1 MKRAIGLSFAQGQLM
16 LWILIGSLLAVVSM
30 LVFFRV
36 TGVRRVS
43 VTRETTHIE
52 WMPAASASQLHTN
65 DERYIIA
72 DLNDPSLMSLPSAH
86 GFSRAV
92 WRRKIEA
99 AQRSLGWNEQPSYLD
114 VTFPGTPASLLEP
127 VPLDAAVLSAAEKNP
142 AQSEESDEQA
152 PEAPVM
158 VNVSVFR
165 VLGPIED
172 RGVMHAP
179 ELPVL
184 SSSVPVRPTQV
195 RVGVDPDGLVR
206 YALID
211 RSYGNEI
218 VDAQSVLLA
227 RQFRFEAT
235 QSSDPILT
243 WGIVRFLWAAQGTT
257 PTNLA
262 SAATQP

>member
-1 MKRAIGLSFAQGQLM
+1 MKRVVGLSFAQGQLM
-16 LWILIGSLLAVVSM
+16 LWILVGSVLAVGAM

-36 TGVRRVS
+36 TGVGRAPVPRQVP
-43 VTRETTHIE
+43 HIE
-52 WMPAASASQLHTN
+52 WMPAASSSQLHAN
-65 DERYIIA
+65 DERYIVA
-72 DLNDPSLMSLPSAH
+72 DMNDPSLMSLPSAH

-99 AQRSLGWNEQPSYLD
+99 AQRNLGWNEQPAYLD
-114 VTFPGTPASLLEP
+114 VTFPGTPPSLLEP

-152 PEAPVM
+152 PQAPAM
-158 VNVSVFR
+158 VNASVFR
-165 VLGPIED
+165 VLGPLED

-184 SSSVPVRPTQV
+184 SSSVPVRPAQV
-195 RVGVDPDGLVR
+195 RVGVGPDGLVR
-206 YALID
+206 YALLD
-211 RSYGNEI
+211 RSCGNET
-218 VDAQSVLLA
+218 VDAQAVLLA

-235 QSSDPILT
+235 QSGDPILT
-243 WGIVRFLWAAQGTT
+243 WGIVRFLWATQGTT

>member
-16 LWILIGSLLAVVSM
+16 LWILVGSLLALVSM

-36 TGVRRVS
+36 TGVRRAS
-43 VTRETTHIE
+43 VPRETTHIE
-52 WMPAASASQLHTN
+52 WMPAVSPSQLEAD
-65 DERYIIA
+65 DERYIVA
-72 DLNDPSLMSLPSAH
+72 DMFDPSLFAVPSAH

-99 AQRSLGWNEQPSYLD
+99 AQRNLGWNEQPAYLD
-114 VTFPGTPASLLEP
+114 VTLPGTPASLLEP
-127 VPLDAAVLSAAEKNP
+127 VPLDAAVLSAAEKKP

-152 PEAPVM
+152 PQALVM

-165 VLGPIED
+165 VLGPLED

-184 SSSVPVRPTQV
+184 SSSVPVRPAQV
-195 RVGVDPDGLVR
+195 RVGVGPDGLVR
-206 YALID
+206 YALLD
-211 RSYGNEI
+211 RSCGNET
-218 VDAQSVLLA
+218 VDAQAVLLA

-235 QSSDPILT
+235 QSGDPILA
-243 WGIVRFLWAAQGTT
+243 WGIVRFLWATQGTT
-257 PTNLA
+257 STNLA